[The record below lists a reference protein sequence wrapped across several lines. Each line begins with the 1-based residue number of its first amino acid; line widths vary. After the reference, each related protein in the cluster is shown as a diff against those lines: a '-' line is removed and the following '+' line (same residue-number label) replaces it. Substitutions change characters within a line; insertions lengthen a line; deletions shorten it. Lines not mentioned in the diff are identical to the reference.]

1 VSQLLLGER
10 GQWWHNSLWKLPQQ
24 VVPQCIEVGVQASDL
39 PLERICLY
47 GDHLGLSAHVTT
59 QLRGDKLVY
68 ASDDTDCAVL
78 AGENSL
84 FGNFGLLTTHE

>member
-1 VSQLLLGER
+1 M
-10 GQWWHNSLWKLPQQ
+10 WKLPQQ

>member
-1 VSQLLLGER
+1 MGQLLLGER
-10 GQWWHNSLWKLPQQ
+10 GQWRNNSLWELPQEIVSQ
-24 VVPQCIEVGVQASDL
+24 RLKVRVQASDL

-59 QLRGDKLVY
+59 HLRGDKLVN

-84 FGNFGLLTTHE
+84 FGNFGLLASHE